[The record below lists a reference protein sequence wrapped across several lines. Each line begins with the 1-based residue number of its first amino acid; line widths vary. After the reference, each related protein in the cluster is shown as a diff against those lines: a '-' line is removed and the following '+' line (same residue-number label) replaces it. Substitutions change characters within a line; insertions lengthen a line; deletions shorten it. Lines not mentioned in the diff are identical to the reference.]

1 MAAIPNELILPTF
14 SARLLG
20 RLVVFVNRPGLDIS
34 DLDWRRYL
42 DWLRAVQA
50 ETPELSIITAAGGR
64 APSSAQRSLL
74 NSEVRTDRI
83 RIAVLLDDPKLVV
96 IVKVTSWFMKSAEPF
111 KAHELEKAL
120 AYLGETN
127 VALVKTTIR
136 ELGGSV
142 PKAAP

>member
-1 MAAIPNELILPTF
+1 MAAFPSELILPTF

-20 RLVVFVNRPGLDIS
+20 RLVVFVNRPGLEIADP
-34 DLDWRRYL
+34 DWRRYL
-42 DWLRAVQA
+42 DWLKAIQA
-50 ETPELSIITAAGGR
+50 ETPDLAVITAAGGR

-142 PKAAP
+142 AKVAP